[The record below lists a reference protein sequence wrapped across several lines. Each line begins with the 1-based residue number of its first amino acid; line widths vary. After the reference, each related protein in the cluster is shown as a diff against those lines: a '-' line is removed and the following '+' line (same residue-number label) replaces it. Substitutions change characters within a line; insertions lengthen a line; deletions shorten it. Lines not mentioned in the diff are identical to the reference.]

1 MFHSATIME
10 LSMPSLTVKNIP
22 DAVYRRLRDDA
33 ARNQRSLNSE
43 ILVRLERS
51 TAPSVVDPDEFIAAI
66 AAFQQGLPGKPLSR
80 AATDKAKKAGR
91 P

>member
-1 MFHSATIME
+1 
-10 LSMPSLTVKNIP
+10 MPSLTVKNIP
-22 DAVYRRLRDDA
+22 DAVYQRLKVDA

-51 TAPSVVDPDEFIAAI
+51 TVPAVVQPDEFIAAV
-66 AAFQQGLPGKPLSR
+66 AAFQRSLPGKPLSR
-80 AATDKAKKAGR
+80 AATDRAKKAGR